1 MSAASTRSH
10 IPIYQQLYETY
21 RRSIITQE
29 LKPGTRINSIAEIQQ
44 RHSVSRETAKIV
56 LKKLAANKL
65 IIQKTGKGSFVADL
79 GPKKMKWAVVVPFI
93 SSYIENLLE
102 LIKTEAGQRNRAV
115 EHYVDYNHPMEEI
128 RLVGELINRRYE
140 AVIVIPVS
148 DEIRTAD
155 FYRNLSSG
163 GTVVTLL
170 DHTMAGSHFTY
181 VIQSYDLG
189 VKRAVAYLKSK
200 TDRHLLFVKN
210 RVWAETN
217 MVQELME
224 RTFRNFTDEEK
235 SGRKALVSSH
245 LVEIDRT
252 YIEQNNIGGIF
263 CCDDMDAVRI
273 IGRLKS
279 DCIRIPGDISLISYG
294 NTELA
299 SFFTPGI
306 TSIDCHFE
314 QMIEK
319 TIEIIFSNLH
329 GQDNRFSQYIIQP
342 DLVVRET

>member
-1 MSAASTRSH
+1 MSAASTKPH
-10 IPIYQQLYETY
+10 IPIYQRLYDTY
-21 RRSIITQE
+21 RQSIITQE
-29 LKPGTRINSIAEIQQ
+29 LKPGTRINSISEIQQ

-56 LKKLAANKL
+56 LKKLAESKL

-79 GPKKMKWAVVVPFI
+79 GPRKTKWAVVVPFL

-102 LIKTEAGQRNRAV
+102 LIKTEAWNNNRGL
-115 EHYVDYNHPMEEI
+115 EQYVDYNNPMEEI
-128 RLVGELINRRYE
+128 RLVGELINKRYE

-148 DEIRTAD
+148 DEIRTAE
-155 FYRNLSSG
+155 FYRNLTSG

-189 VKRAVAYLKSK
+189 VKRAVAYLDSR
-200 TDRHLLFVKN
+200 TDKNLLFVKN
-210 RVWAETN
+210 RAWAGTN

-224 RTFRNFTDEEK
+224 RTFRNFSDSEE
-235 SGRKALVSSH
+235 SGRKALVSGN
-245 LVEIDRT
+245 LGEIDRK

-273 IGRLKS
+273 IGRLKA
-279 DCIRIPGDISLISYG
+279 CGIRIPGDISLISYG

-306 TSIDCHFE
+306 TSINCHFE

-329 GQDNRFSQYIIQP
+329 EQDNRFSQYIIQP
-342 DLVVRET
+342 ELVVRET

>member
-1 MSAASTRSH
+1 MSDASSIPH
-10 IPIYQQLYETY
+10 VPIYQQLYDTY
-21 RRSIITQE
+21 RQSIITQE
-29 LKPGTRINSIAEIQQ
+29 WQPGTRINSITEIQQ
-44 RHSVSRETAKIV
+44 KHNVSRETAKIV
-56 LKKLAANKL
+56 LKKLAEEGL

-79 GPKKMKWAVVVPFI
+79 GPRKLKWAVVVPFF
-93 SSYIENLLE
+93 SSFIENLLE
-102 LIKTEAGQRNRAV
+102 LIKVQAGNHNRNL
-115 EHYVDYNHPMEEI
+115 EHYVDYNNPMEEI
-128 RLVGELINRRYE
+128 RLVGELINKRYE

-148 DEIRTAD
+148 DETCTAA
-155 FYRNLSSG
+155 FYRNLTSG

-170 DHTMAGSHFTY
+170 NHTMAGSYFTY

-189 VKRAVAYLKSK
+189 VKRAIKYLGSR
-200 TDRHLLFVKN
+200 TDKNLLFVKN

-224 RTFRNFTDEEK
+224 TTFRNFTDEQK
-235 SGRKALVSSH
+235 TGRKALVSGH
-245 LVEIDRT
+245 LGEIDRK

-279 DCIRIPGDISLISYG
+279 NSIRIPGDISLISYG

-314 QMIEK
+314 HMVEK
-319 TIEIIFSNLH
+319 TIEIIFSNLD

-342 DLVVRET
+342 ELVVRET

>member
-1 MSAASTRSH
+1 MTAASAKTH
-10 IPIYQQLYETY
+10 IPIYQQLFDTY
-21 RRSIITQE
+21 RQSIITQE

-56 LKKLAANKL
+56 LKKLADSKL
-65 IIQKTGKGSFVADL
+65 IVQKTGKGSFVADL
-79 GPKKMKWAVVVPFI
+79 GPRKKKWAVVVPFF
-93 SSYIENLLE
+93 SSFIENLLE
-102 LIKTEAGQRNRAV
+102 LIKTEAGNKNRGL
-115 EHYVDYNHPMEEI
+115 EHYVDYNNPMEEM
-128 RLVGELINRRYE
+128 RLVGELINQRYE

-148 DEIRTAD
+148 DESRTAE
-155 FYRNLSSG
+155 FYRNLISG

-170 DHTMAGSHFTY
+170 NHTMAGSHFTY

-189 VKRAVAYLKSK
+189 VKRAVTYLKSK
-200 TDRHLLFVKN
+200 TDKNLLFVKN

-224 RTFRNFTDEEK
+224 RTFKNFTDEEK

-245 LVEIDRT
+245 LVEIDNK
-252 YIEQNNIGGIF
+252 YIEQNNIGGVF

-273 IGRLKS
+273 IGRLAS
-279 DCIRIPGDISLISYG
+279 DGIRITGDISLISYG

-314 QMIEK
+314 QMVEK

-329 GQDNRFSQYIIQP
+329 GQDNRFSQYVIQP
-342 DLVVRET
+342 ELVVRET